1 MLLLHQSVFAQLSV
15 VDQNINFMVQKLLL
29 CDKIK
34 VSNISF
40 KGDMQMIGNFDGSK
54 SNIGLKN
61 GIIMSSGK
69 AKDAIGPNNNAGS
82 GGSNF
87 SVASDPDLQILA
99 GASACNEAAVLEFD
113 FVPLTDSVAI
123 KYVFASEEYL
133 EYANTSF
140 NDVFGFFLSGPGIS
154 GPFSNGAVNLATVPG
169 TSTPVS
175 VNSINNTQNSGLY
188 VDNGN
193 GQSGTPQYNNNI
205 VTQFDGFT
213 RVLVGR
219 YAVTPGQTY
228 HIKLAIADVSDGIY
242 DSAVFLQAGSFFSDF
257 FSVNQIVSFPELYE
271 GCDSAMVNFQMKPFM
286 YKVGKIPLTVYGTAT
301 NGVDVVKIPDS
312 IVVNP
317 ITGKASFKV
326 VPILDNVNDDLEKIS
341 VILQTS
347 ACSEDTLHF
356 TIRQF
361 KPLIVTDYDT
371 LYCGGP
377 ITLNSKYS
385 GGALPT
391 ITWNLDQSNNNT
403 LNVNPGWNTTE
414 YTYVVDD
421 HCHQGPITGKVKAI
435 VNNKKPDAGADQR
448 FCSGTI
454 ASIGGASTVGYA
466 YQWTPAAQVANANS
480 LSTTA
485 NITNVSN
492 TKSVNS
498 LVVESDNGMCKAKDT
513 VVLTVIP
520 VPQAIIDPAPYTDCP
535 VFKSAM
541 KENSTV
547 ADSNEYI
554 WSTSTGEIAKGKN
567 ALLTFPTPG
576 TYDVFLE
583 VKNYNMC
590 SSKAN
595 ALGHV
600 IIMPKPT
607 ADFTVD
613 NYEVNMLFPTVTVS
627 SSPQDADTC
636 FMRMYSEKG
645 ELVYEPRFCDFTYEI
660 PTTGNNKFVQ
670 YVTASNGCKDT
681 LERTVY
687 VKPEYFVW
695 VPNAFTTN
703 GDGLNEEFKV
713 YYSWAIEDFNFYI
726 FDRWGQELFHG
737 TGDGRQVTWDGRT
750 KNGDLQPIG
759 VYVYMYTYNKPV
771 RGDMKEP
778 VREMGTVTIIR

>member
-1 MLLLHQSVFAQLSV
+1 MLIHQAASAQLSV
-15 VDQNINFMVQKLLL
+15 VDQNVNFMVQKLLL

-87 SVASDPDLQILA
+87 SVANDPDLQILA
-99 GASACNEAAVLEFD
+99 GSSTCNEAAVLEFD
-113 FVPLTDSVAI
+113 FVPLTDSVSI

-140 NDVFGFFLSGPGIS
+140 NDVFGFFLSGPGIN
-154 GPFSNGAVNLATVPG
+154 GTFSNGAVNLATVPG
-169 TSTPVS
+169 TTTPVS
-175 VNSINNTQNSGLY
+175 VNSINDTKNSGLY
-188 VDNGN
+188 IDNGN
-193 GQSGTPQYNNNI
+193 GQSGTPQYSNNT

-213 RVLVGR
+213 KVLVGR

-242 DSAVFLQAGSFFSDF
+242 DSAVFLQAGSFFSNF
-257 FSVNQIVSFPELYE
+257 FDVNQIVTYPELYE

-286 YKVGKIPLTVYGTAT
+286 YNVGKIPITIYGTAT
-301 NGVDVVKIPDS
+301 NGVDYVKIPDS
-312 IVVNP
+312 ITVNP
-317 ITGKASFKV
+317 VTGKASFRV
-326 VPILDNVNDDLEKIS
+326 VPLKDNVNDDLEKVN
-341 VILQTS
+341 VILHTS
-347 ACSEDTLHF
+347 ACSDDTLHF
-356 TIRQF
+356 TIREF
-361 KPLIVTDYDT
+361 KPLVVTDYDT
-371 LYCGGP
+371 LFCGGT
-377 ITLNSKYS
+377 ITLSSKFS
-385 GGALPT
+385 GGNLPT
-391 ITWNLDQSNNNT
+391 IDWDFDHSNKKT
-403 LNVNPGWNTTE
+403 INVNPGWNTTE

-421 HCHQGPITGKVKAI
+421 HCHQGPKIGKVRAV
-435 VNNKKPDAGADQR
+435 VNNKKPDAGPDQKY
-448 FCSGTI
+448 CSGPPVN
-454 ASIGGASTVGYA
+454 IGGSTTAGYT
-466 YQWTPAAQVANANS
+466 YTWTPSIDVANPNT

-485 NITNVSN
+485 TILNVSN

-498 LVVESDNGMCKAKDT
+498 LVVESDNGMCQAKDT

-520 VPQAIIDPAPYTDCP
+520 LPQAIIDPVPYVDCP

-541 KENSTV
+541 KENSIV
-547 ADSNEYI
+547 ADSAVYT
-554 WSTSTGEIAKGKN
+554 WSTSAGEILTGKN
-567 ALLTFPTPG
+567 AALTFATPG
-576 TYDVFLE
+576 SYDVFLE

-590 SSKAN
+590 SSKDN
-595 ALGHV
+595 ALNHV
-600 IIMPKPT
+600 IIQPKPT

-613 NYEVNMLFPTVTVS
+613 NYEINMLYPTVTVS
-627 SSPQDADTC
+627 SSPTDADTC
-636 FMRMYSEKG
+636 FMRIYSEKG
-645 ELVYEPRFCDFTYEI
+645 ALVYEPRYCDFTYEI
-660 PTTGNNKFVQ
+660 PTTGNNKFIQ
-670 YVTASNGCKDT
+670 YVTAANGCKDT
-681 LERTVY
+681 LVRNVY

-695 VPNAFTTN
+695 VPNAFTIN
-703 GDGLNEEFKV
+703 GDGVNEEFKV

-737 TGDGRQVTWDGRT
+737 TGDGRSVTWDGKT

-771 RGDMKEP
+771 RGDMNEA
-778 VREMGTVTIIR
+778 VRELGTVTIIR